1 MTEQGD
7 RITDTWA
14 SELAEVAAAL
24 ELAPEAAAGLV
35 DALQAFARDAALAV
49 RSLIGLSLIHGPAD
63 RAAVVTALQAG
74 AHPRDIAASLGI
86 PLGGQAAEGRDRCVF
101 VLYADRA
108 DAFAELAPTL
118 REALGPTA
126 EVLVDQHLGLPPGT
140 DLSALRHAAVQ
151 DMAEGLLIGQG
162 FTQVGATTF
171 LETLTAT
178 AGGDRTAAARQVL
191 QSVR

>member
-1 MTEQGD
+1 MTGQRN
-7 RITDTWA
+7 RITDA
-14 SELAEVAAAL
+14 LAADLAEVAAAL
-24 ELAPEAAAGLV
+24 DLPPEAAAGLV

-49 RSLIGLSLIHGPAD
+49 RSLIGLSLVHGPAD
-63 RAAVVTALQAG
+63 RAAVVTTLQTG
-74 AHPRDIAASLGI
+74 AHPHDIAASLEI
-86 PLGGQAAEGRDRCVF
+86 SLGGQAAEGRDRCVF

-108 DAFAELAPTL
+108 DAFADLATTL
-118 REALGPTA
+118 HEALGPTT

-151 DMAEGLLIGQG
+151 DMAEGVLIGRG
-162 FTQVGATTF
+162 FTEVGATTF

-178 AGGDRTAAARQVL
+178 AGGDPTAAARQVL